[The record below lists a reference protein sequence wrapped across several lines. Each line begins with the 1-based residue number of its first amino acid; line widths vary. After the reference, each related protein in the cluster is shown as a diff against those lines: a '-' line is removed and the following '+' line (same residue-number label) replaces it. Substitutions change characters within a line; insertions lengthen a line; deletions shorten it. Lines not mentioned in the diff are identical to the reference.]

1 MCTRTSYIPQGATS
15 SRRQADRSRRAS
27 WCHNTSVVGALLA
40 SAFHE
45 VWVADAADYARSP
58 LSRENAAV

>member
-1 MCTRTSYIPQGATS
+1 VL
-15 SRRQADRSRRAS
+15 
-27 WCHNTSVVGALLA
+27 SVVVRWGPVRTPLNGTLA

>member
-1 MCTRTSYIPQGATS
+1 MNGWRPQPDPVMGKYGCLCHLD
-15 SRRQADRSRRAS
+15 QA
-27 WCHNTSVVGALLA
+27 LA